1 MLKVHFLLVILLLL
15 FYSNPVIPS
24 TNIVK
29 TLPGFSG
36 SLPFKLQTGYIRV
49 DEKEDVNYFYYF
61 IESERNPRDN
71 PLMLWLSGGPGCSV
85 LSGLAFEIGPL
96 KFKNVEYNG
105 SLPALELNPY
115 SWTKVASI
123 IFLDAPVGTG
133 FSYSKSLE
141 GSQTGDFVYANRCH
155 NFMRKWFLAH
165 PKFNTNSFYLGG
177 DSFSGKII
185 PIIAEQ
191 IAQSVEANNIP
202 KINFKGY
209 LLGNPITDSKI
220 EDNYKVKF
228 AHQLGLVSDELYQ
241 SLKKTCKGHY
251 IGQHSNDTL
260 CAKNLEAYSMCI
272 ENINLPHILESNCST
287 FLNNDKLHSQRS
299 LLEKSLKPNLI
310 QLGLNIKNL
319 PPPPEASK
327 FGCWTYKNLLVY
339 YWANDKTVQEALH
352 IQKETIQIWIR
363 CNRSLP
369 YAKDV
374 DSVVSYHKQLNSRGY
389 RALIYSGDH
398 DMVVPYLGT
407 LAWIKSMNLSI
418 VDRWRPWLV
427 DNQVAG
433 YVTEYSKGLFT
444 FTTIKGGG
452 HTAPEFNPKECFA
465 MFERWISQQP
475 L

>member
-1 MLKVHFLLVILLLL
+1 
-15 FYSNPVIPS
+15 
-24 TNIVK
+24 
-29 TLPGFSG
+29 
-36 SLPFKLQTGYIRV
+36 
-49 DEKEDVNYFYYF
+49 
-61 IESERNPRDN
+61 
-71 PLMLWLSGGPGCSV
+71 
-85 LSGLAFEIGPL
+85 
-96 KFKNVEYNG
+96 
-105 SLPALELNPY
+105 
-115 SWTKVASI
+115 
-123 IFLDAPVGTG
+123 
-133 FSYSKSLE
+133 
-141 GSQTGDFVYANRCH
+141 
-155 NFMRKWFLAH
+155 
-165 PKFNTNSFYLGG
+165 
-177 DSFSGKII
+177 
-185 PIIAEQ
+185 
-191 IAQSVEANNIP
+191 
-202 KINFKGY
+202 
-209 LLGNPITDSKI
+209 
-220 EDNYKVKF
+220 
-228 AHQLGLVSDELYQ
+228 
-241 SLKKTCKGHY
+241 
-251 IGQHSNDTL
+251 
-260 CAKNLEAYSMCI
+260 MCI

-310 QLGLNIKNL
+310 QLDLNIKNL

-433 YVTEYSKGLFT
+433 ERSYSSRVQSQRMLCYVREVDFSTTSLISNLISNLLFVDT
-444 FTTIKGGG
+444 HI
-452 HTAPEFNPKECFA
+452 CVYV
-465 MFERWISQQP
+465 RILQYI
-475 L
+475 